1 MKKCIVTLFLAAL
14 GSSLF
19 AQGDVFNATF
29 LTFSYQNPVGKWG
42 KLSDQAGGSNLKSF
56 YKKQYEP
63 RTWGMSLES
72 GTTFYFHHFE
82 PTDGLKFAIA
92 WDFLDLGMNLFRFD
106 DDTYHPDPAA
116 HAAKFETV
124 DCYDLYANYSMNV
137 GPMITYSPV
146 QGLCIDL
153 YGKWRP
159 TVGVNAYR
167 QLFFDG
173 PEKGFDDAIRSK
185 NYTLAPN
192 LGDFVD
198 INGNPTV
205 ERTKFEEIRIG
216 GSLGTLSFGL
226 NVRYEFVM
234 IGFEYITGKMNYVAA
249 DPLPS
254 EKVWNQMLRFK
265 FGLVFNDKY

>member
-42 KLSDQAGGSNLKSF
+42 KIEDLTHGSNLKRF
-56 YKKQYEP
+56 YKDTYEA
-63 RTWGMSLES
+63 REWGMSLES
-72 GTTFYFHHFE
+72 GTTFYFHNFE

-92 WDFLDLGMNLFRFD
+92 WDFLDIGMNLFRYD
-106 DDTYHPDPAA
+106 DDTYTQGLTT
-116 HAAKFETV
+116 FETV
-124 DCYDLYANYSMNV
+124 KCYDLYANYSMNV
-137 GPMITYSPV
+137 GPMITYSPL

-153 YGKWRP
+153 YAKWRP

-173 PEKGFDDAIRSK
+173 PEKDFDDALRNKI
-185 NYTLAPN
+185 YTSDP
-192 LGDFVD
+192 DYRHFVNED
-198 INGNPTV
+198 GSPKV
-205 ERTKFEEIRIG
+205 DRKKFEEIRIG
-216 GSLGTLSFGL
+216 GSLGTFSFGL

-234 IGFEYITGKMNYVAA
+234 IGLEYITGKMHYVAA
-249 DPLPS
+249 DPLPQQ
-254 EKVWNQMLRFK
+254 KVWNQMMRFK
-265 FGLVFNDKY
+265 LGLVFNDKY